1 MNVLLKRKIARRA
14 IGLGSLGLIVGGV
27 LIWHGE
33 ANVGDTLMVIGGIT
47 LLIAAMV
54 LAGTPTG
61 DKTPSASEERNS
73 H

>member
-14 IGLGSLGLIVGGV
+14 VGLGSLGLIVGGV

-33 ANVGDTLMVIGGIT
+33 AMVGDTLMVIGGIT
-47 LLIAAMV
+47 LLIAALV

-61 DKTPSASEERNS
+61 DETPRASEERNT